1 MSGIEPSENG
11 FAAIRTTGAE
21 GGLSEHSASEHTSAT
36 TPLNEVDG
44 RNAIQMHDR
53 VIGRIRG
60 AELTLAAI
68 LGLGTVDT
76 NVAAQLRDVLDELD
90 IAASGIRSAVHALL
104 VRDRDAPPDPTN
116 HLTIVKPASSRG
128 EADRPVSAAGR
139 RYLCTFE
146 DGQVFAYATPTGHDF
161 FRAVD
166 HMPWA
171 HESDGLLLSARSGA
185 PLARRT
191 GNLFHDIV
199 SNMPLYYE
207 RTE

>member
-11 FAAIRTTGAE
+11 FAAIRTTGAD
-21 GGLSEHSASEHTSAT
+21 GGPSEHCESEQISAT
-36 TPLNEVDG
+36 TSLNEVDG
-44 RNAIQMHDR
+44 RIAVQMHER

-76 NVAAQLRDVLDELD
+76 NVAAQLRDALDELD
-90 IAASGIRSAVHALL
+90 VAAKDIRSAVHALL
-104 VRDRDAPPDPTN
+104 VRDRDAPPDPPN
-116 HLTIVKPASSRG
+116 HLTIVRPASTLGR
-128 EADRPVSAAGR
+128 ADPPVRVAGR
-139 RYLCTFE
+139 RFLCTFE

-171 HESDGLLLSARSGA
+171 HESDGLLLSARSGV

-191 GNLFHDIV
+191 GNLFHDVV
-199 SNMPLYYE
+199 SNVPVYYE